1 MARLAH
7 DPFKRFVV
15 KPIAAILLVGL
26 FFFAFQALFV
36 KVYLDVPSRPFS
48 GSNIYNP
55 YSNLSGGEWLKMNLH
70 AHTSSWGG
78 ITNGVNTAEE
88 VIGAYHSL
96 DYDVIGIS
104 NYQSIQ
110 RVSEVPEGVI
120 YMPTY
125 EHGYG
130 INKYHQLM
138 IDPNRVSWFEQLYY
152 FNTAQM
158 QQTFI
163 SLRNDAELICFNHP
177 QFTRWLNP
185 DVMKSLKGYDLIEAA
200 SGMASSSTN
209 YWDVALSAG
218 IPSFVLANDDSH
230 SVTPIENIGHFYT
243 MVYAKKHSKEGVIEA
258 LRKGAHYAVHAPNHR
273 EHNPENLPRLSL
285 LKLVNDTISV
295 QFSQTPTKIVFI
307 GQEAAVRGEVMSN
320 SFAQLPVTSEDTY
333 IRIEAEF
340 ADGTRILTNP
350 LFRYD
355 LFENT
360 NEPLRTFHKL
370 PVIVDELGTMYY
382 RIICVLVLI
391 LLYFS
396 SRRLWKW

>member
-1 MARLAH
+1 MTRLAH
-7 DPFKRFVV
+7 DSFKRFVV
-15 KPIAAILLVGL
+15 KPIAAILLAGL
-26 FFFAFQALFV
+26 FFFTFQALFV
-36 KVYLDVPSRPFS
+36 KVYLDAPPRSFR

-78 ITNGVNTAEE
+78 ITNGENTTEE
-88 VIGAYHSL
+88 VIGAYRSL
-96 DYDVIGIS
+96 GYGVIGIS

-110 RVSEVPEGVI
+110 RATEVPEGVI

-130 INKYHQLM
+130 INKFHQLM

-158 QQTFI
+158 QQIFI
-163 SLRNDAELICFNHP
+163 DLRDDAQLICFNHP

-185 DVMKSLKGYDLIEAA
+185 EVMKSLKGYDLIEAA

-209 YWDVALSAG
+209 YWDIALSEG
-218 IPSFVLANDDSH
+218 VPSFVLANDDSH

-243 MVYAKKHSKEGVIEA
+243 MVYAQKHSKEGVIEA

-273 EHNPENLPRLSL
+273 EHNPENLPELSYL
-285 LKLVNDTISV
+285 TLVNDTISV
-295 QFSQTPTKIVFI
+295 QFSQTPTKIAFI
-307 GQEAAVRGEVMSN
+307 GQEAAIRGEVKDSP
-320 SFAQLPVTSEDTY
+320 FAQLSISSKDTY

-355 LFENT
+355 LIENM
-360 NEPLRTFHKL
+360 NEPLRTFHTL
-370 PVIVDELGTMYY
+370 PVIIDDMGTLYY
-382 RIICVLVLI
+382 RIICVLVLM
-391 LLYFS
+391 LLYFA